1 MLRKIECYI
10 QPFKL
15 EEIKDA
21 LIDVG
26 VEGITVSDVR
36 GFGKQRGYI
45 NGFQP
50 NRHVKF
56 LPKVKMEIVVDE
68 DIVDDVIKTIVRLAQ
83 TGEFG
88 SGKIF
93 VIPVEDAVRIRTSER
108 GKSAIS

>member
-15 EEIKDA
+15 EEVKDA
-21 LIDVG
+21 LVNVG
-26 VEGITVSDVR
+26 VEGISVSDVR

-45 NGFQP
+45 NGNKP

-56 LPKVKMEIVVDE
+56 LPKVKMEIVIDEEIVDE
-68 DIVDDVIKTIVRLAQ
+68 VIKTIVSLAK

-93 VIPVEDAVRIRTSER
+93 VLPVEDAIRIRTSER
-108 GKSAIS
+108 GKSAII